1 MVIGRNVTVSIVT
14 PDGDIDILAKVDT
27 GAYSSSLDESF
38 FKSLNLDE
46 KVIKN
51 KMVRNVHG
59 EESRDVYNIDV
70 IIKEIKISSEL
81 NVFDRG
87 QMKYKMIIGRQDIK
101 KLGALVDITKEKD
114 VTWNNQENNSETSW
128 GNSSESEP
136 TSSSWATGF
145 LVGGLNEEQHFNQY
159 CSENGGMIIASNYEA
174 CDGWSGVFESIP
186 LDGGDCSHIDVSSLN
201 KFRLKA
207 NKVYLGN
214 STFLH
219 ESLPILED
227 VKRQLIR
234 ITLPNDIKI

>member
-1 MVIGRNVTVSIVT
+1 MVIGRNVTVSIIT

-101 KLGALVDITKEKD
+101 KLGALVDVTKKD
-114 VTWNNQENNSETSW
+114 
-128 GNSSESEP
+128 
-136 TSSSWATGF
+136 
-145 LVGGLNEEQHFNQY
+145 
-159 CSENGGMIIASNYEA
+159 
-174 CDGWSGVFESIP
+174 
-186 LDGGDCSHIDVSSLN
+186 
-201 KFRLKA
+201 
-207 NKVYLGN
+207 
-214 STFLH
+214 
-219 ESLPILED
+219 
-227 VKRQLIR
+227 
-234 ITLPNDIKI
+234 